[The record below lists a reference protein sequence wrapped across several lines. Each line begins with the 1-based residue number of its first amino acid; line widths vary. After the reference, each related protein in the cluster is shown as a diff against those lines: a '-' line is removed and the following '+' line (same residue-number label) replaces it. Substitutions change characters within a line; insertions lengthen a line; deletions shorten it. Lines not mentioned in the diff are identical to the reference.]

1 MGLQRRDNTE
11 LVLQTLDEL
20 KKPKK
25 LTKEEK
31 KAKSFLEKVEFARTE
46 SARLYNPDDY
56 RIIRDGK
63 ELLEYIELGNK
74 CGYISIDTETTG
86 LEFTDTVVG
95 LCLYV
100 DGEKACYCPYRH
112 IDYFTGE
119 LVENQLSKESIIQAL
134 SMITANIIMH
144 HADFDIRKIL
154 RTFGVRLRCWWD
166 TQIGGY
172 ILNENESHKLK
183 DLHGKYVSKQDEATF
198 GDLFNKIGFQYVPIG
213 VGYMYA
219 AHDAIDTRELQQFQ
233 AKFLRVD
240 HPREDFR
247 NLYYVFR
254 NIEMAVLD
262 ATINMEE
269 TGVYLDM
276 PYTESIIPKYEEKLE
291 KALEE
296 CYTELLPYKEQCL
309 THEQLDNPVN
319 LSSPKQVAIV
329 LYDIMKIKPIDGRK
343 VGEEILEKINIPF
356 TKALLAYRGALK
368 LLNTYIKKLPSVRQ
382 ADDKIHCSFNATGT
396 ACITK
401 DSLLLTDSGYMPIG
415 DLFDDNEKDGVFEET
430 DISIVNK
437 DLEYE
442 KVSHRIKYT
451 NVPTIKI
458 TTVGGFTIEGTHN
471 HPIIASKYPKNKYS
485 SLSHKKKVE
494 LLKDSCCFRRLDELT
509 VGQYVKIPFGYNIFP
524 TEYIKLDL
532 EIYNSKRCKN
542 DSITIPEY
550 VNEEFAE
557 LLGMYHADGSL
568 RVSNGVFR
576 IMISNKDESVRDRVI
591 YLVKSLFNLDCFV
604 VKDKR
609 KGVYNTCFSSIALIN
624 MSKFLCRGARNKKI
638 PDFIY
643 KSPKSVI
650 LAYIKGLTLDS
661 SVDVGSHR
669 VFISIY
675 NQTDARFI
683 QYVLMNIGIYST
695 VGVNRYSK
703 QPIHDHLGNVVGKYM
718 NNRLILLK
726 EYAYMFNTVVGMVQP
741 RKSGLITSEWGSN
754 SGRIKAILEDKYIYL
769 AIKKIEYGYSDVF
782 DLHVP
787 NTHSFIAN
795 GIVNHNTGRYSS
807 NSPNLQN
814 IPSHDKMI
822 RPMFCGGIDYRE
834 VDDLTFEKCEEV
846 ELSTGEWKFVELLK
860 VGDEVVTDDG
870 VHRIT
875 NIEVQPTL
883 LGKVILQLES
893 KD

>member
-56 RIIRDGK
+56 RIIRDEK

-134 SMITANIIMH
+134 SKITANIIMH

-154 RTFGVRLRCWWD
+154 RTFGVRLKCWWD
-166 TQIGGY
+166 TQIAGY

-198 GDLFNKIGFQYVPIG
+198 GDLFNKIGFQYVPIE

-233 AKFLRVD
+233 GKFLRVD

-254 NIEMAVLD
+254 NIEMDVLD

-356 TKALLAYRGALK
+356 TKALLAYRGASK
-368 LLNTYIKKLPSVRQ
+368 LLNTYIKKLPEVRQ
-382 ADDKIHCSFNATGT
+382 KDGKIHCSFNATGT

-401 DSLLLTDSGYMPIG
+401 DSLLLTDSGYVQVG
-415 DLFDDNEKDGVFEET
+415 DLFDGNEKDGAFEET

-442 KVSHRIKYT
+442 KASHKIKYS

-458 TTVGGFTIEGTHN
+458 TAVGGFTIEGTPN
-471 HPIIASKYPKNKYS
+471 HPIIASGCTKEEYHLISPNKRR
-485 SLSHKKKVE
+485 E
-494 LLKDSCCFRRLDELT
+494 LLINSTNFRRLDELSI
-509 VGQYVKIPFGYNIFP
+509 GQYVRIPFGYDKFP
-524 TEYIKLDL
+524 TEYVKFDLDVHQL
-532 EIYNSKRCKN
+532 RTHKN
-542 DSITIPEY
+542 DTLTVPEY
-550 VNEEFAE
+550 VNEELAE
-557 LLGMYHADGSL
+557 LLGMYHADGSWKT
-568 RVSNGVFR
+568 SNRSFKIR
-576 IMISNKDESVRDRVI
+576 ISNKDEEVRDRVI
-591 YLVKSLFNLDCFV
+591 YLVKSLFNLDCSISR
-604 VKDKR
+604 DKR
-609 KGVYNTCFSSIALIN
+609 TGVYDVSFGGMALIN
-624 MSKFLCRGARNKKI
+624 MSKFLSKGARNKKI
-638 PDFIY
+638 PEFIY
-643 KSPKSVI
+643 KSPKSVV
-650 LAYIKGLTLDS
+650 LAYIKGMTLDS
-661 SVDVGSHR
+661 TVSTDRSRLVLSVYNLQDV
-669 VFISIY
+669 
-675 NQTDARFI
+675 RFI
-683 QYVLMNIGIYST
+683 QSVLLNVGIFVTISKT
-695 VGVNRYSK
+695 VHTNRTR
-703 QPIHDHLGNVVGKYM
+703 DHLGNVVGVYHGNKVAVTK
-718 NNRLILLK
+718 IH
-726 EYAYMFNTVVGMVQP
+726 AYKFKTII
-741 RKSGLITSEWGSN
+741 GLEQSK
-754 SGRIKAILEDKYIYL
+754 KAILITEAWNCSLHHPTDNCAIYL
-769 AIKKIEYGYSDVF
+769 PIKEIEHGYADVY

-795 GIVNHNTGRYSS
+795 GIINHNTGRYSS
-807 NSPNLQN
+807 SSPNLQN

-822 RPMFCGGIDYRE
+822 RPMFYGGIDYRE

-860 VGDEVVTDDG
+860 VGEEVVTDEG
-870 VHRIT
+870 VYKIT

-893 KD
+893 GD

>member
-1 MGLQRRDNTE
+1 VICYNLSEKGNEMGLKRRDNTE

-56 RIIRDGK
+56 RIIRDEK
-63 ELLEYIELGNK
+63 ELLEYIERGNK

-134 SMITANIIMH
+134 SRITANIILH

-154 RTFGVRLRCWWD
+154 RTFGVRLKCWWD

-198 GDLFNKIGFQYVPIG
+198 GDLFNKIGFQYVPIE

-343 VGEEILEKINIPF
+343 VGEEVLEKINIPF

-396 ACITK
+396 
-401 DSLLLTDSGYMPIG
+401 S
-415 DLFDDNEKDGVFEET
+415 
-430 DISIVNK
+430 
-437 DLEYE
+437 
-442 KVSHRIKYT
+442 
-451 NVPTIKI
+451 
-458 TTVGGFTIEGTHN
+458 
-471 HPIIASKYPKNKYS
+471 
-485 SLSHKKKVE
+485 
-494 LLKDSCCFRRLDELT
+494 
-509 VGQYVKIPFGYNIFP
+509 
-524 TEYIKLDL
+524 
-532 EIYNSKRCKN
+532 
-542 DSITIPEY
+542 
-550 VNEEFAE
+550 
-557 LLGMYHADGSL
+557 
-568 RVSNGVFR
+568 
-576 IMISNKDESVRDRVI
+576 
-591 YLVKSLFNLDCFV
+591 
-604 VKDKR
+604 
-609 KGVYNTCFSSIALIN
+609 
-624 MSKFLCRGARNKKI
+624 
-638 PDFIY
+638 
-643 KSPKSVI
+643 
-650 LAYIKGLTLDS
+650 
-661 SVDVGSHR
+661 
-669 VFISIY
+669 
-675 NQTDARFI
+675 
-683 QYVLMNIGIYST
+683 
-695 VGVNRYSK
+695 
-703 QPIHDHLGNVVGKYM
+703 
-718 NNRLILLK
+718 
-726 EYAYMFNTVVGMVQP
+726 
-741 RKSGLITSEWGSN
+741 
-754 SGRIKAILEDKYIYL
+754 
-769 AIKKIEYGYSDVF
+769 
-782 DLHVP
+782 
-787 NTHSFIAN
+787 
-795 GIVNHNTGRYSS
+795 TGRYSS
-807 NSPNLQN
+807 SDPRLQN
-814 IPSHDKMI
+814 
-822 RPMFCGGIDYRE
+822 
-834 VDDLTFEKCEEV
+834 CELGSINSV
-846 ELSTGEWKFVELLK
+846 NSGEL
-860 VGDEVVTDDG
+860 
-870 VHRIT
+870 
-875 NIEVQPTL
+875 
-883 LGKVILQLES
+883 
-893 KD
+893 

>member
-56 RIIRDGK
+56 RIIRDEK

-134 SMITANIIMH
+134 SKITANIIMH

-154 RTFGVRLRCWWD
+154 RTFGVRLKCWWD

-198 GDLFNKIGFQYVPIG
+198 GDLFNKIGFQYVPIE

-233 AKFLRVD
+233 GKFLRVD

-254 NIEMAVLD
+254 NIEMSVLD

-356 TKALLAYRGALK
+356 TKALLAYRGASK
-368 LLNTYIKKLPSVRQ
+368 LLNTYIKKLPEVRQ
-382 ADDKIHCSFNATGT
+382 KDGKIHCSFNATGT

-401 DSLLLTDSGYMPIG
+401 DSLLLTNTGYMSIG
-415 DLFDDNEKDGVFEET
+415 DLFDATEKDGTFVET

-437 DLEYE
+437 DLNYE
-442 KVSHRIKYT
+442 KVSHRIKYP

-471 HPIIASKYPKNKYS
+471 HPIITSGCINEEYPLASPKKRR
-485 SLSHKKKVE
+485 E
-494 LLKDSCCFRRLDELT
+494 LLVNSANFRRLDELSI
-509 VGQYVKIPFGYNIFP
+509 GQYVKIPFGYNKFP
-524 TEYIKLDL
+524 TEYVKFNLDIHKL
-532 EIYNSKRCKN
+532 RTHKN
-542 DSITIPEY
+542 DTLTVPEY
-550 VNEEFAE
+550 VNEELAE
-557 LLGMYHADGSL
+557 LLGMYHADGSWKT
-568 RVSNGVFR
+568 SNRSFKIR
-576 IMISNKDESVRDRVI
+576 ISNRDEEVRDRVV
-591 YLVKSLFNLDCFV
+591 YLVKSLFNLDCSISR
-604 VKDKR
+604 DKR
-609 KGVYNTCFSSIALIN
+609 TGVYDISFGGMALIN
-624 MSKFLCRGARNKKI
+624 MSKFLCKGARNKRI
-638 PDFIY
+638 PEFIY

-650 LAYIKGLTLDS
+650 LAYIKGMTLDS
-661 SVDVGSHR
+661 TVSTDRSRLLLSVYNKQDTKFIQSVLLNVGIFTTLSKTVHMHRTRDHFGNDVGTYQGNR
-669 VFISIY
+669 IAVTKINAYKFK
-675 NQTDARFI
+675 T
-683 QYVLMNIGIYST
+683 MIGL
-695 VGVNRYSK
+695 VQSK
-703 QPIHDHLGNVVGKYM
+703 K
-718 NNRLILLK
+718 
-726 EYAYMFNTVVGMVQP
+726 A
-741 RKSGLITSEWGSN
+741 SLITDDWDCN
-754 SGRIKAILEDKYIYL
+754 LKHPIDNHFIYL
-769 AIKKIEYGYSDVF
+769 PIKEIEHGYNDVY

-795 GIVNHNTGRYSS
+795 GIINHNTGRYSS
-807 NSPNLQN
+807 SSPNLQN

-822 RPMFCGGIDYRE
+822 RPMFYGGIDYRE

-860 VGDEVVTDDG
+860 VGEEVVTDEG
-870 VHRIT
+870 VRKIT

-883 LGKVILQLES
+883 LGKVILQLAS
-893 KD
+893 GD

>member
-31 KAKSFLEKVEFARTE
+31 KVKSFLEKVEFARTE

-56 RIIRDGK
+56 RIIRTEK

-100 DGEKACYCPYRH
+100 DGEKACYCPYKH

-134 SMITANIIMH
+134 SRITANIIMH

-198 GDLFNKIGFQYVPIG
+198 GDLFNKIGFQYVPIE

-233 AKFLRVD
+233 CKFLRAD

-276 PYTESIIPKYEEKLE
+276 PYTESIIPKYEEKLQ

-343 VGEEILEKINIPF
+343 VGEEVLEKINIPF
-356 TKALLAYRGALK
+356 TKALLAYRGASK

-382 ADDKIHCSFNATGT
+382 KDEKIHCSFKQTGT

-415 DLFDDNEKDGVFEET
+415 DLFDGNEKDGAFEET

-451 NVPTIKI
+451 NVSTIKI

-471 HPIIASKYPKNKYS
+471 HPIIASGYTKEGYPLISSNKR
-485 SLSHKKKVE
+485 KE
-494 LLKDSCCFRRLDELT
+494 LLINSTNFRRLDELSI
-509 VGQYVKIPFGYNIFP
+509 GQYVKIPFGYDKFP
-524 TEYIKLDL
+524 TEYVKFDLDIHKL
-532 EIYNSKRCKN
+532 RTHKN
-542 DSITIPEY
+542 DTLTVPEF
-550 VNEEFAE
+550 VNEELAE
-557 LLGMYHADGSL
+557 LLGMYHADGSWKT
-568 RVSNGVFR
+568 SNGSFKVR
-576 IMISNKDESVRDRVI
+576 ISNRDEEIRDRVV
-591 YLVKSLFNLDCFV
+591 YLVKSLFNLDCSISR
-604 VKDKR
+604 DKR
-609 KGVYNTCFSSIALIN
+609 TGVYDVSFGGMALIN
-624 MSKFLCRGARNKKI
+624 MSKFLCKGARNKKI
-638 PDFIY
+638 PEFIY

-650 LAYIKGLTLDS
+650 LAYIKGMTLDS
-661 SVDVGSHR
+661 TVDTGRSRLKLSV
-669 VFISIY
+669 Y
-675 NQTDARFI
+675 NKQDIKFI
-683 QYVLMNIGIYST
+683 QSVLLNVGIFATIAKS
-695 VGVNRYSK
+695 VGNKHRDR
-703 QPIHDHLGNVVGKYM
+703 DHFGNVVGVYQG
-718 NNRLILLK
+718 NRITVTK
-726 EYAYMFNTVVGMVQP
+726 INAYKFKTMVGLVQSK
-741 RKSGLITSEWGSN
+741 KSSLITDEWN
-754 SGRIKAILEDKYIYL
+754 CTLNHPIDNHFIYL
-769 AIKKIEYGYSDVF
+769 PIKELEHGYSDVY

-787 NTHSFIAN
+787 DTHSFIAN
-795 GIVNHNTGRYSS
+795 SIINHNTGRYSS
-807 NSPNLQN
+807 SDPRLQN
-814 IPSHDKMI
+814 
-822 RPMFCGGIDYRE
+822 
-834 VDDLTFEKCEEV
+834 CELGSINSV
-846 ELSTGEWKFVELLK
+846 NSGEL
-860 VGDEVVTDDG
+860 
-870 VHRIT
+870 
-875 NIEVQPTL
+875 
-883 LGKVILQLES
+883 
-893 KD
+893 

>member
-31 KAKSFLEKVEFARTE
+31 KVKSFLEKVEFARTE

-56 RIIRDGK
+56 RIIRDEK
-63 ELLEYIELGNK
+63 ELLGYIELGNK

-119 LVENQLSKESIIQAL
+119 LVENQLSKESIVQAL
-134 SMITANIIMH
+134 SRITANIIMH

-154 RTFGVRLRCWWD
+154 RTFGVRLKCWWD

-198 GDLFNKIGFQYVPIG
+198 GDLFNKIGFQYVPIE

-254 NIEMAVLD
+254 NIEMSVLD

-382 ADDKIHCSFNATGT
+382 KDDKIHCSFKQTGT

-401 DSLLLTDSGYMPIG
+401 DSLLLTDTGYMSIG
-415 DLFDDNEKDGVFEET
+415 DLFDGAEKDGTFVET
-430 DISIVNK
+430 DVSIVNK

-442 KVSHRIKYT
+442 KTSHRIKYS

-458 TTVGGFTIEGTHN
+458 TTVGGIVLEGSHN
-471 HPIIASKYPKNKYS
+471 HPIVATEYNQSNYNIKSFKHDKNTFIS
-485 SLSHKKKVE
+485 SFK
-494 LLKDSCCFRRLDELT
+494 FRRLDNLT
-509 VGQYVKIPFGYNIFP
+509 IGDYIKIPYGYDKFP
-524 TEYIKLDL
+524 TEYVKFDLDVHQL
-532 EIYNSKRCKN
+532 RTHKN
-542 DSITIPEY
+542 DTLTVPEY
-550 VNEEFAE
+550 VNEELAE
-557 LLGMYHADGSL
+557 LLGMYHADGSWKT
-568 RVSNGVFR
+568 SNGSFKIR
-576 IMISNKDESVRDRVI
+576 ISNRDEEVRNRIV
-591 YLVKSLFNLDCFV
+591 YLAKSLFNLDCSISR
-604 VKDKR
+604 DKR
-609 KGVYNTCFSSIALIN
+609 TGVYDISFGSKALIN
-624 MSKFLCRGARNKKI
+624 MSKFLCKGARNKKI
-638 PDFIY
+638 PEFIY

-650 LAYIKGLTLDS
+650 LAYIKGMTLDS
-661 SVDVGSHR
+661 S
-669 VFISIY
+669 ISQKK
-675 NQTDARFI
+675 QTIRISVYSKSDAIFVQSI
-683 QYVLMNIGIYST
+683 LLNLGIYSAVCQHKGDSEITHDHIGNT
-695 VGVNRYSK
+695 VGRYFGNKITLSK
-703 QPIHDHLGNVVGKYM
+703 INAYKFNNVVGVLQTKKSLM
-718 NNRLILLK
+718 ITK
-726 EYAYMFNTVVGMVQP
+726 EWNCKLSPTHYIIDAECIYLP
-741 RKSGLITSEWGSN
+741 
-754 SGRIKAILEDKYIYL
+754 IKAI
-769 AIKKIEYGYSDVF
+769 EYGNADVY
-782 DLHVP
+782 DIHVP
-787 NTHSFIAN
+787 TTHSFI
-795 GIVNHNTGRYSS
+795 VNSLISSNTGRYSS
-807 NSPNLQN
+807 SDPNLQN

-834 VDDLTFEKCEEV
+834 VDDLTFEKCEEI

-860 VGDEVVTDDG
+860 VGEEVVTDEG
-870 VHRIT
+870 VHTIT

>member
-20 KKPKK
+20 KKHKK

-56 RIIRDGK
+56 RIIQDEK

-134 SMITANIIMH
+134 SKITANIIMH

-154 RTFGVRLRCWWD
+154 RTFGVRLKCWWD

-198 GDLFNKIGFQYVPIG
+198 GDLFNKIGFQYVPIE

-233 AKFLRVD
+233 GKFLRVD

-276 PYTESIIPKYEEKLE
+276 PYTESIIPKYEEKLQ
-291 KALEE
+291 KALNE
-296 CYTELLPYKEQCL
+296 CYMELLPYKEQCL

-343 VGEEILEKINIPF
+343 VGEEVLEKINIPF

-382 ADDKIHCSFNATGT
+382 KDKKIHCSFKQTGT

-415 DLFDDNEKDGVFEET
+415 DLFDGNEKDGAFEET

-451 NVPTIKI
+451 NVSTIKI

-471 HPIIASKYPKNKYS
+471 HPIIASGYTKEEYPLISSNKR
-485 SLSHKKKVE
+485 KE
-494 LLKDSCCFRRLDELT
+494 LLINSTNFRRLDELSI
-509 VGQYVKIPFGYNIFP
+509 GQYVKIPFGYDKFP
-524 TEYIKLDL
+524 TEYVKFDLDIHKL
-532 EIYNSKRCKN
+532 RTHKN
-542 DSITIPEY
+542 DTLTVPEF
-550 VNEEFAE
+550 VNEELAE
-557 LLGMYHADGSL
+557 LLGMYHADGSWKT
-568 RVSNGVFR
+568 SNGSFKVR
-576 IMISNKDESVRDRVI
+576 ISNRDEEIRDRVV
-591 YLVKSLFNLDCFV
+591 YLVKSLFNLDCSILR
-604 VKDKR
+604 DKR
-609 KGVYNTCFSSIALIN
+609 TGVYDVSFGGMALIN
-624 MSKFLCRGARNKKI
+624 MSKFLCKGARNKKI
-638 PDFIY
+638 PEFIY

-650 LAYIKGLTLDS
+650 LAYIKGMTLDS
-661 SVDVGSHR
+661 TVDTGRSRLKLSV
-669 VFISIY
+669 Y
-675 NQTDARFI
+675 NKQDIKFI
-683 QYVLMNIGIYST
+683 QSVLLNVGIFATIAKS
-695 VGVNRYSK
+695 VGNKHRDR
-703 QPIHDHLGNVVGKYM
+703 DHFGNVVGVYQGNGITVTKI
-718 NNRLILLK
+718 N
-726 EYAYMFNTVVGMVQP
+726 AYKFKTMVGLVQSK
-741 RKSGLITSEWGSN
+741 KSSLITDEWN
-754 SGRIKAILEDKYIYL
+754 CTLNHPIDNHFIYL
-769 AIKKIEYGYSDVF
+769 PIKELEHGYSDVY
-782 DLHVP
+782 DLHMP
-787 NTHSFIAN
+787 DTHSFIAN
-795 GIVNHNTGRYSS
+795 SIINHNTGRYSS
-807 NSPNLQN
+807 SDPRLQN
-814 IPSHDKMI
+814 
-822 RPMFCGGIDYRE
+822 
-834 VDDLTFEKCEEV
+834 CELGSINSV
-846 ELSTGEWKFVELLK
+846 NSGEL
-860 VGDEVVTDDG
+860 
-870 VHRIT
+870 
-875 NIEVQPTL
+875 
-883 LGKVILQLES
+883 
-893 KD
+893 